1 MITFDYDEKKR
12 KGKLVCDSEILSFI
26 RNHFSVKDGN
36 AAFANKSLKMKGSSR
51 KVPERQYAILASG
64 NFDLGLYE
72 EIQKFLVSEQ
82 ITEVEQTETFKE
94 LVECGCPF
102 KIKTTGLKYDLR
114 DYQIDCVQE
123 CINRGFGTIVSAT
136 GSGKS
141 LMQAYLLENWKLT
154 TGSLKCLLIV
164 PGVGLVNQ
172 LCKDFE
178 EYGVSFSF
186 SPWTGNHPKQDT
198 DVVIANT
205 EILTSQFFEFADL
218 LNVDLVLRDE
228 CHGSKSKN
236 EITKIVQKIKTINK
250 YGFTGTLPKENID
263 RWKIL
268 GLFGPIIFEKSSKEL
283 RDENFLT
290 NTEVK
295 VLKLIHRTKNRMKYK
310 DQVDFLEQ
318 SPERNELIYKIGS
331 KLKKNTLILV
341 NHLEHGHA
349 LYDLLKKSDKQVYFI
364 YGEMPVED
372 RQKIIDLMEVRDD
385 IVCIAMSAIFAIG
398 INVKNLHY
406 VMFTFGGKSFIRT
419 IQSIGR
425 GIRLHDT
432 KQKLVIFDLYDNM
445 NYSEEHFEERRTFYE
460 DEKHPYTITEIK
472 I

>member
-12 KGKLVCDSEILSFI
+12 KGKLVCDSDILSYI
-26 RNHFSVKDGN
+26 RNHFSVKN
-36 AAFANKSLKMKGSSR
+36 KNSEFANKSLKMKGSSR
-51 KVPERQYAILASG
+51 KVPDRQYAITAAG
-64 NFDLGLYE
+64 NFDVGLYE
-72 EIQKFLVSEQ
+72 EIQKFLISEQ
-82 ITEVEQTETFKE
+82 IMEVEFTDSLKEITES
-94 LVECGCPF
+94 GCPF
-102 KIKTTGLKYDLR
+102 KIDSTCLKYDLR
-114 DYQIDCVQE
+114 DYQIVCVQE

-186 SPWTGNHPKQDT
+186 SPWTGNHTKQDT
-198 DVVIANT
+198 EVIIANT
-205 EILTSQFFEFADL
+205 EILTSQFFDFEDL
-218 LNVDLVLRDE
+218 LTVDIVLRDE

-250 YGFTGTLPKENID
+250 FGFTGTLPKENID
-263 RWKIL
+263 KWKIL

-283 RDENFLT
+283 RDDKFLA

-295 VLKLIHRTKNRMKYK
+295 VLKLIHRGRNRMNYK
-310 DQVDFLEQ
+310 AQVEFLEE

-341 NHLEHGHA
+341 NHLEHGHS
-349 LYDLLKKSDKQVYFI
+349 LYDLLKKSEKQVYFI
-364 YGEMPVED
+364 YGEMPVEE

-425 GIRLHDT
+425 GIRLHDS
-432 KQKLVIFDLYDNM
+432 KEKLVIFDLYDNM
-445 NYSEEHFEERRTFYE
+445 KYSEEHFEERRVFYE
-460 DEKHPYTITEIK
+460 EEEHPYTITEIK